1 MYMKLRKALVE
12 KKDVY
17 FPNDTKDKKQRI
29 ENIANTLYTLAS
41 NRPKE
46 YGTMKKV
53 ANEELDEL
61 IAVYEQDLL
70 DHIQLLDANHL
81 CRMA

>member
-1 MYMKLRKALVE
+1 
-12 KKDVY
+12 
-17 FPNDTKDKKQRI
+17 
-29 ENIANTLYTLAS
+29 
-41 NRPKE
+41 
-46 YGTMKKV
+46 MKKV

-81 CRMA
+81 CRIA